1 MGQRAWSE
9 MMSRRL
15 RLAWIALQKRRL
27 RDLWFGALATTC
39 YRRLLLLERPIVDT
53 LPEPDPGV
61 TVAPLIES
69 EIPEYLLLDRET
81 DADTAR
87 SRMRLGHICG
97 AVRAGNRITSA
108 GWVAPGPGR
117 VRVDYLESELS
128 LAPDEVFYYA
138 FVTDADIRGR
148 GIGTRDWYQM
158 RRLERKM
165 FGPRRGLAAVLPE
178 NRASLAI
185 CLKLGYVAVG
195 RMGYI
200 KIGPWR
206 QDFLLRRRAASQAVL
221 GSDSSWPAT

>member
-1 MGQRAWSE
+1 
-9 MMSRRL
+9 
-15 RLAWIALQKRRL
+15 
-27 RDLWFGALATTC
+27 
-39 YRRLLLLERPIVDT
+39 VDP
-53 LPEPDPGV
+53 LPETDRGV

-69 EIPEYLLLDRET
+69 EIPAYLLLDRET

-87 SRMRLGHICG
+87 SRMKLGHICQI
-97 AVRAGNRITSA
+97 ARTGNRMTSA

-117 VRVDYLESELS
+117 VRVDYVESELS

-148 GIGTRDWYQM
+148 GIGTSDWHEM
-158 RRLERKM
+158 RRLELKT
-165 FGPRRGLAAVLPE
+165 FGPRRALAAVLPE

-185 CLKLGYVAVG
+185 CLKLGYVPVG

-206 QDFLLRRRAASQAVL
+206 RDFLPRRRMASQAVL
-221 GSDSSWPAT
+221 GSDPSWPAT